1 MFILNFHISI
11 ANPNFPVIIVL
22 ISIVIVGIIGI
33 PIGDKR
39 FTMFAITI
47 EIAYILMAVF
57 VAKGYRITLYVC
69 ISLAIMIIIGN
80 SFVSAHIYRILT
92 LTKPIN
98 AIVLVIGGYVL
109 QLILIYTSIRAIKS
123 SKIKNM
129 DF

>member
-1 MFILNFHISI
+1 MNFHISI

-69 ISLAIMIIIGN
+69 IILAIMIIIGN

-98 AIVLVIGGYVL
+98 AIVLVIGGYIL
-109 QLILIYTSIRAIKS
+109 QLILIYTSIRAIKKS
-123 SKIKNM
+123 SKIKNIHY
-129 DF
+129 

>member
-1 MFILNFHISI
+1 MNFHLSI
-11 ANPNFPVIIVL
+11 ASPHFPVIIVL

-39 FTMFAITI
+39 FTIFAITI
-47 EIAYILMAVF
+47 EIAYILLTIF
-57 VAKGYRITLYVC
+57 VAKRYRITLYLC

-92 LTKPIN
+92 LSKPIN

-109 QLILIYTSIRAIKS
+109 QFILIYTSIRAIKEY
-123 SKIKNM
+123 KNKNIEH
-129 DF
+129 

>member
-1 MFILNFHISI
+1 
-11 ANPNFPVIIVL
+11 VL

-47 EIAYILMAVF
+47 EIGYILMGVF

-69 ISLAIMIIIGN
+69 IILAIMIIIGN

-109 QLILIYTSIRAIKS
+109 QLILIYTSIRAIKKS
-123 SKIKNM
+123 SKIKNI
-129 DF
+129 DY

>member
-1 MFILNFHISI
+1 MNFDISI
-11 ANPNFPVIIVL
+11 TNPNFPVIIVL

-69 ISLAIMIIIGN
+69 IILAIMIIIGN

-109 QLILIYTSIRAIKS
+109 QLILIYTSIRAIKKS
-123 SKIKNM
+123 STIKNI
-129 DF
+129 DY